1 MNKKPVNW
9 VNWQTRYELA
19 QRDVERLTDRLHA
32 TEARLA
38 ESDRLLRAAIAD
50 RESAWNAFYEQQ
62 ARLAE
67 AVTVLRTIR
76 SMATLPQGLDA
87 RAFSVIMGTA
97 DSAPAVEMQP
107 GSPSF
112 DGAAAY
118 GRYLDATV
126 SADAA
131 HVCEY
136 TEASGSDCIHCH
148 EPFDDGRCPI
158 TGEPDGEPHPDA
170 PPRAY
175 WPKNSADARQKRD
188 LDLLH
193 YGQGFLRV
201 VDGVETHIQVADV
214 YRDPCFCE
222 CHGSPDGPCR
232 KVDDCELCSP
242 VTVAESLEGK

>member
-1 MNKKPVNW
+1 MSEYKTLTEMARAVEYQP
-9 VNWQTRYELA
+9 TRYEAALL
-19 QRDVERLTDRLHA
+19 DEISRLV
-32 TEARLA
+32 ARLA

-126 SADAA
+126 SASPAPKADF
-131 HVCEY
+131 C
-136 TEASGSDCIHCH
+136 CIHAM
-148 EPFDDGRCPI
+148 EAAKK
-158 TGEPDGEPHPDA
+158 EA
-170 PPRAY
+170 
-175 WPKNSADARQKRD
+175 WWKRD
-188 LDLLH
+188 
-193 YGQGFLRV
+193 
-201 VDGVETHIQVADV
+201 
-214 YRDPCFCE
+214 
-222 CHGSPDGPCR
+222 
-232 KVDDCELCSP
+232 DDCDCDERESCEKCYP
-242 VTVAESLEGK
+242 VEFRPGGYWEQQRAALTVSVAPEVKS